1 MGAEQKKRPTRRQKL
16 HRLVLGLHITAGIFA
31 FVSGIIFLGFAETP
45 ASAAAGIL
53 RLSAG
58 ALLLSALFAIDKT
71 KTVSRLF
78 IVLIVLQASAGLL
91 SAISG
96 TYPHWQD
103 MIRGLLSDAL
113 MIAVLLV
120 IRLEKR

>member
-1 MGAEQKKRPTRRQKL
+1 MGAEQKKKPTRRQKL
-16 HRLVLGLHITAGIFA
+16 HRLVLALHITAGIFA

-45 ASAAAGIL
+45 VSAAAGIL

-91 SAISG
+91 GALSG

-103 MIRGLLSDAL
+103 VIRGLLSDAL

-120 IRLEKR
+120 IRLEKQ